1 MNLFEVIM
9 KFESGLRN
17 ILINDQT
24 LQAYLGGE
32 DFDTLEALM
41 NTDTW
46 DDVTDV
52 MYPNYSGNHPRI
64 EVKDDVMDSF
74 DDFSKMDC
82 EISLIGV
89 SDGKLSI
96 TI

>member
-32 DFDTLEALM
+32 DFDTLEELM
-41 NTDTW
+41 STDTW
-46 DDVTDV
+46 DDVVDV
-52 MYPNYSGNHPRI
+52 MYLDYSGNHSSI
-64 EVKDDVMDSF
+64 EVKGDIMNTF

-82 EISLIGV
+82 EIGLIGV